1 MAHLDARGADVL
13 ASPDRGVLLNLEVRM
28 SRVRT
33 VVALAALVV
42 ALAFP
47 AGSQAV
53 VGGTPPSRD
62 YGFMAAMIWDG
73 SQYCGG
79 SLVAPQYV
87 LTAAHCWDDRDPET
101 DDPQVSE
108 VEFAIGVDNLRLES
122 WEPIAPASVNVHP
135 NWDPDTLSYDVAVV
149 RLSEASTATP
159 IPLADPATDK
169 GLWVAE
175 PGPTAPRKP
184 ARVIGYGLPSFDP
197 PGQLFETDVPMVADE
212 DCVRNY
218 DLTGGG
224 FDSTTMVCA
233 GEPFGVKDSCFGDS
247 GGPLMVA
254 RDGNLSS
261 GTLIQVGVVSW
272 GFLCGV
278 PQQPGV
284 YSRVGD
290 DPLHGWIQQRIGT
303 ATTRASKAKRG
314 GSKRKARA

>member
-1 MAHLDARGADVL
+1 
-13 ASPDRGVLLNLEVRM
+13 LNLEVRM
-28 SRVRT
+28 SRGRT
-33 VVALAALVV
+33 VVALAAIV
-42 ALAFP
+42 AALTFP
-47 AGSQAV
+47 AGAQAV

-62 YGFMAAMIWDG
+62 YGFMAAMLWDG
-73 SQYCGG
+73 SQFCGG
-79 SLVAPQYV
+79 SLVAPQHV
-87 LTAAHCWDDRDPET
+87 LTAAHCWDDGDPDT
-101 DDPQVSE
+101 DDPRLSE
-108 VEFAIGVDNLRLES
+108 VEFAIGVDNLRLEN
-122 WEPIAPASVNVHP
+122 WEPIAPTSVDVHP
-135 NWDPDTLSYDVAVV
+135 NWDPDSLSYDVAVV
-149 RLSEASTATP
+149 RLGSAPGATP
-159 IPLADPATDK
+159 IPLADPATEKD
-169 GLWVAE
+169 LWVAQ

-212 DCVRNY
+212 DCRRSY

-261 GTLIQVGVVSW
+261 GPLVQVGVVSW

-278 PQQPGV
+278 PTQPGV

-303 ATTRASKAKRG
+303 STTRASKSRRG
-314 GSKRKARA
+314 GSKAGRGGGKRKAAR